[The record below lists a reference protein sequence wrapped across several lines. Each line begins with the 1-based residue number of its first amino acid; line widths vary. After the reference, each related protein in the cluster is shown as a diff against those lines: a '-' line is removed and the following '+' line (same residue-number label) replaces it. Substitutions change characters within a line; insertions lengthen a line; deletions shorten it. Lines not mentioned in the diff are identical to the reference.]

1 MPTIDHLLA
10 EMAIR
15 QLHVK
20 YADAVWR
27 KDFAAFG
34 DCFAEDCEW
43 RIGGMILRGRDEIVR
58 TFEGIIG
65 HFNRVL
71 LTFRTPII
79 EVGQGTAS
87 ARTYVNEMTA
97 RKDGGPST
105 ALGLYFERFVDQG
118 DQWRFKWRL
127 WQTLYRGNADL
138 SGVFFDN
145 ADFGAPPQMPDWD
158 TPPPHYPGFPGQGD
172 SAPVGTASE

>member
-1 MPTIDHLLA
+1 MPTTDHLLA

-27 KDFAAFG
+27 KDFVAFG

-43 RIGGMILRGRDEIVR
+43 RIGGMIMRGREEIVR

-71 LTFRTPII
+71 LTFRTPIL

-97 RKDGGPST
+97 RNT
-105 ALGLYFERFVDQG
+105 
-118 DQWRFKWRL
+118 
-127 WQTLYRGNADL
+127 
-138 SGVFFDN
+138 
-145 ADFGAPPQMPDWD
+145 DFGTPPRMPDWD
-158 TPPPHYPGFPGQGD
+158 TPPPQYPGFPGQSD
-172 SAPVGTASE
+172 SGAPGSGG

>member
-1 MPTIDHLLA
+1 MSTIDHLLA

-27 KDFAAFG
+27 KDFVAFG

-43 RIGGMILRGRDEIVR
+43 RIGGMIMRGREEIVR
-58 TFEGIIG
+58 TFEGIIS

-71 LTFRTPII
+71 LTFRTPIL

-145 ADFGAPPQMPDWD
+145 TDFGTPPRMPDWD
-158 TPPPHYPGFPGQGD
+158 TPPPHYPGFPGQSD
-172 SAPVGTASE
+172 SGAPGSGG

>member
-1 MPTIDHLLA
+1 MPTIDDLLA

-27 KDFAAFG
+27 KDFVAFG

-43 RIGGMILRGRDEIVR
+43 RIGGMILRGREEIVR

-71 LTFRTPII
+71 LTFRTPIL

-145 ADFGAPPQMPDWD
+145 TDFGPPPGMPDWD
-158 TPPPHYPGFPGQGD
+158 TPPPHYPGFPGQSD
-172 SAPVGTASE
+172 SGAPGSGG